1 MIAVDISYE
10 TEAME
15 ERAPHDVVEKMIV
28 RTLELLG
35 EESGE
40 LSCTFVGDETMREM
54 NHTYRGKDESTDI
67 LSFVQSED
75 DTDFPFPEMED
86 QQDRVLGDMVISLD
100 TMERNCDYFKVPAR
114 EELIRL
120 LIHGV
125 LHLLGWDHETNGIS
139 EPMLIKQED
148 LLKNVTK
155 ESER

>member
-1 MIAVDISYE
+1 
-10 TEAME
+10 
-15 ERAPHDVVEKMIV
+15 
-28 RTLELLG
+28 
-35 EESGE
+35 
-40 LSCTFVGDETMREM
+40 
-54 NHTYRGKDESTDI
+54 
-67 LSFVQSED
+67 
-75 DTDFPFPEMED
+75 
-86 QQDRVLGDMVISLD
+86 
-100 TMERNCDYFKVPAR
+100 MERNCDYFKVPAR